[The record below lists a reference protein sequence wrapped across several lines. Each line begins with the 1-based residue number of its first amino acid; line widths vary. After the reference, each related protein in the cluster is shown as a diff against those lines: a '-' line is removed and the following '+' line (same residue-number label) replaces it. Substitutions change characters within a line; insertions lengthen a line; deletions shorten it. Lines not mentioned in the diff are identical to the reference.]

1 MRKGTRKVKD
11 ERKGNRPGRNGAKE
25 VTYEFKG
32 KEDKREF
39 RKIAG

>member
-11 ERKGNRPGRNGAKE
+11 ERKGNIAGRNWAKE
-25 VTYEFKG
+25 VTEEFKE
-32 KEDKREF
+32 KEDKREV